1 MNPKFLP
8 NGLRSLNVPVEQAEL
23 DEARE
28 LVRMLALQT
37 TEKQKAWML
46 ASEEE
51 SRARTNLSR
60 LNSALKRSGMA
71 K

>member
-1 MNPKFLP
+1 VSKLS
-8 NGLRSLNVPVEQAEL
+8 NGLRSLNVPVTQTEL

-37 TEKQKAWML
+37 TEKHKAWIE
-46 ASEEE
+46 ASAEET
-51 SRARTNLSR
+51 RARTNLSR
-60 LNSALKRSGMA
+60 LNSAVKRSGMA